1 MCLNGRRFTNLRDN
15 FGLNQ
20 VLALILLTASSL
32 LQHFLFLFLFLF
44 LLSILCEKLAFDF
57 VSLSLPLCF
66 MFYFIE
72 NIVANHAKQE
82 EEELAKTKSS
92 WR

>member
-32 LQHFLFLFLFLF
+32 LQHFLFLFLFF
-44 LLSILCEKLAFDF
+44 LSILCEKLAFDF
-57 VSLSLPLCF
+57 DSLPLPLCF